1 LPILKYDANQDKL
14 VEQKGET
21 LDEEEK
27 RTKMEGE
34 KKPKTPLQMALKEGE
49 DLESSNNECYRS
61 NDGISVESQHQEEC
75 GSPSFVHHHK
85 HIYN

>member
-27 RTKMEGE
+27 E
-34 KKPKTPLQMALKEGE
+34 PKTPLQMPLKEGE
-49 DLESSNNECYRS
+49 DSESSNNECCRS
-61 NDGISVESQHQEEC
+61 NNGINVESRHQEES